1 MKTPPE
7 LDAITAK
14 VLAYNP
20 DAPAGP
26 LKVIAGAPDRPLVI
40 GDIEIDCYVLEDET
54 RVLSRGGF
62 QSALGRHRTSRR
74 HQSSDVVNLPAF
86 LAAGNLKPFVS
97 SNLVTASTPIAF
109 QAPSRGPIAYGY
121 RAELLPQVCEVY
133 LRARDAGELLPA
145 QRHIA
150 DRAEILI
157 RGLATIGVIA
167 LVDEATGYQRIR
179 EERALATILEKFIA
193 KELQPWTQTF
203 PFEFYTEIFRLK
215 GWPGVHAI
223 RRPSVIGKYT
233 NDFVYDRLAPEL
245 RRELQRLNPT
255 LPEGGRKHK
264 HHQWFTP
271 EHGHP
276 KLREH
281 LVGVTALMRA
291 AANWSAFRRSMDR
304 AYPKFETTIP
314 FPYDEPNELEN

>member
-7 LDAITAK
+7 LDRITDK

-20 DAPAGP
+20 DAPAGEAP
-26 LKVIAGAPDRPLVI
+26 LKVIAGAPDRPLLI
-40 GDIEIDCYVLEDET
+40 GDIEIPCYVLGDET
-54 RVLSRGGF
+54 RVLVQRG
-62 QSALGRHRTSRR
+62 
-74 HQSSDVVNLPAF
+74 
-86 LAAGNLKPFVS
+86 LAAGIGMSKPSGAQIGRFALSKTINPFISKDLIEVLNNPIKFWTPNGIGHGYPATILVELCRVILAAHDAKALRS
-97 SNLVTASTPIAF
+97 SQL
-109 QAPSRGPIAYGY
+109 
-121 RAELLPQVCEVY
+121 
-133 LRARDAGELLPA
+133 
-145 QRHIA
+145 HIA
-150 DRAEILI
+150 ARCDMLI
-157 RGLATIGVIA
+157 RGLATVGIIA
-167 LVDEATGYQRIR
+167 LVDEATGYQSIR
-179 EERALATILEKFIA
+179 EERALATILERWVA
-193 KELQPWTQTF
+193 ADLQPWTRTF
-203 PFEFYTEIFRLK
+203 PIEFYTEICRLK
-215 GWPGVHAI
+215 EWPGAHAI
-223 RRPSVIGKYT
+223 KRPSVIGKYT

-255 LPEGGRKHK
+255 LPKGGRKHK

-314 FPYDEPNELEN
+314 FPYDEPNEPDN